1 MRRLRSWTIAVL
13 LASIGTA
20 AALAAADRISPPDL
34 SRARD
39 LSVEVRDSDG
49 NLLRAFLANDGTW
62 RLLTRMNDVSTR
74 YIATLKSYEDKR
86 FDSHFGVDP
95 KAAARAFYQ
104 YASSGRVRSGASTL
118 TMQVARLLYPQRKRG
133 LVTKMAQALRAVQ
146 LEAHYSKSEILDLYL
161 TLAPFGGNIEGV
173 RAASLV
179 YFGKEPK
186 ALTAA
191 EAALLVAL
199 PQAPE
204 RVRPDRN
211 PQFAAAARDKVLA
224 RLEARGELAED
235 EAAEVRRTTLP
246 LSRIPMPLNAPQMA
260 ERLRSNFPRQSIINT
275 SIDGTLQKA
284 VANLVSRE
292 AAFLEDGASMAIVVA
307 KTDTREI
314 KAEIG
319 GVDYWAP
326 AGQIDLASALRSP
339 GSALKPFIYGLAF
352 DDLSLH
358 PETLMQDSPSKF
370 GDYTPKNFDG
380 DFRGTVSARDALRM
394 SLNVP
399 AVMALERVGPLR
411 FTLELQHAG
420 VDLAFPAGD
429 SAPSLPIAL
438 GGLGISL
445 RDLTTLYAGL
455 AVGGEVRPLHETK
468 SAADAR
474 SYRLMGP
481 AAAFYVRDILSGSA
495 LPDGWAM
502 GQGLKRRRSIAFK
515 TGTSYGYR
523 DAWAVGFSNDYTVG
537 IWVGRADGAPRAD
550 RIGRED
556 AAPILLKVFDLLP
569 TDEKAAPP
577 PPADAIIVRSNDAL
591 PPVLRV
597 FSRTAD
603 RAVGVVRIRPP
614 EIVFPPDGAVVSLDT
629 KNDSQ
634 AKVVLKPEGGKGP
647 FTWIVNGA
655 VLGRFERFEAVA
667 FMPDGEGL
675 TRISVIDADGR
686 SASSRVVFKKS
697 R

>member
-146 LEAHYSKSEILDLYL
+146 LEAHYPKSEILDLYL

-307 KTDTREI
+307 K
-314 KAEIG
+314 
-319 GVDYWAP
+319 
-326 AGQIDLASALRSP
+326 
-339 GSALKPFIYGLAF
+339 
-352 DDLSLH
+352 
-358 PETLMQDSPSKF
+358 
-370 GDYTPKNFDG
+370 
-380 DFRGTVSARDALRM
+380 
-394 SLNVP
+394 
-399 AVMALERVGPLR
+399 
-411 FTLELQHAG
+411 
-420 VDLAFPAGD
+420 
-429 SAPSLPIAL
+429 
-438 GGLGISL
+438 
-445 RDLTTLYAGL
+445 
-455 AVGGEVRPLHETK
+455 
-468 SAADAR
+468 
-474 SYRLMGP
+474 
-481 AAAFYVRDILSGSA
+481 
-495 LPDGWAM
+495 
-502 GQGLKRRRSIAFK
+502 
-515 TGTSYGYR
+515 
-523 DAWAVGFSNDYTVG
+523 
-537 IWVGRADGAPRAD
+537 
-550 RIGRED
+550 
-556 AAPILLKVFDLLP
+556 
-569 TDEKAAPP
+569 
-577 PPADAIIVRSNDAL
+577 
-591 PPVLRV
+591 
-597 FSRTAD
+597 
-603 RAVGVVRIRPP
+603 
-614 EIVFPPDGAVVSLDT
+614 
-629 KNDSQ
+629 
-634 AKVVLKPEGGKGP
+634 
-647 FTWIVNGA
+647 
-655 VLGRFERFEAVA
+655 
-667 FMPDGEGL
+667 
-675 TRISVIDADGR
+675 
-686 SASSRVVFKKS
+686 
-697 R
+697 